1 MNRNLYIS
9 KIYKFDEKKKAILLN
24 PILEKARKINDNANY
39 NDIELI
45 LLIYLNLKLYY
56 NKEEMINNYLSLS
69 LSFKINKIILIDG
82 YYLNLSKLDI
92 V

>member
-56 NKEEMINNYLSLS
+56 NKEEMINNYLFRRNNNMVNLFN
-69 LSFKINKIILIDG
+69 FKQD
-82 YYLNLSKLDI
+82 